1 MWYVELRFASSR
13 RREAST
19 ESWAS
24 TRPTQERGEEEG
36 RGPKSRLFTASPQLA
51 RSVPGAPAG
60 GSGGEMADWDGVP
73 ARERRQMEEILQLD
87 MEELNVEM
95 VDTEEEEVDEDDGEG
110 SFTSTDAFLRDN
122 DGEGVAS
129 TSGPFTFNTSLA
141 SLHTYLGEVDDTRG
155 RVSLLDGG
163 AILSLPMLYLQGV
176 VLFPGATLP
185 LRVIQDRFLAT
196 VEKALRQ
203 VDAPCTI
210 GVVLMYRR
218 QSRHYAN
225 ASVGTTAEI
234 RQLGRMDDGSLNV
247 VARGQQRFRLMRH
260 WMDADGVVWGDVQII
275 EEDTPLRTPRDA
287 FAQLASCNSLWRHTS
302 APIIS
307 LGVSPIKQHNR
318 MDSELDCGTPSPKST
333 ASNHSALDSRMC
345 NSDSQSSSSMRSSN
359 DDGVFMHEQFA
370 SHEVHPLKGDCAA
383 VQSGENTTA
392 DEENF
397 CLTPL
402 RSLSSSRTR
411 DTKQQHQYILSKQPF
426 QAPLSFWPRWAYEMY
441 DSYALAR
448 RAADLWR
455 QIITNP
461 SMDDF
466 VRKPDLLSFSIGS
479 KLPVSESVRQ
489 KVLEIDGISYRLRRE
504 IQLLKA
510 FNLIK
515 CRCCKSLI
523 AKRSDMVVMSTDGPL
538 GAYVNPHGFVHETI
552 TVSRA
557 TGLALDGNPSTV
569 HSWFPGYS
577 WTIAACAECESN
589 IGWLFKATKKNLRPR
604 SFWGIRSTQIADD
617 VQEQDQDE

>member
-1 MWYVELRFASSR
+1 
-13 RREAST
+13 
-19 ESWAS
+19 
-24 TRPTQERGEEEG
+24 
-36 RGPKSRLFTASPQLA
+36 
-51 RSVPGAPAG
+51 
-60 GSGGEMADWDGVP
+60 MADWDGVP

-87 MEELNVEM
+87 MEELIVEM
-95 VDTEEEEVDEDDGEG
+95 VDDEETEEEFADEDDGD
-110 SFTSTDAFLRDN
+110 FTSVDAFLRDV
-122 DGEGVAS
+122 DREGVAS

-185 LRVIQDRFLAT
+185 LRLIQGRFVAA

-218 QSRHYAN
+218 QSTRYYAN

-247 VARGQQRFRLMRH
+247 LARGQQRFRLMRH
-260 WMDADGVVWGDVQII
+260 WMDVDGVVWGDVQII
-275 EEDTPLRTPRDA
+275 EEDIPLRTPRDV
-287 FAQLASCNSLWRHTS
+287 FAQLASCNSFPRHAS
-302 APIIS
+302 PIIS
-307 LGVSPIKQHNR
+307 LDVSPIKKQDH
-318 MDSELDCGTPSPKST
+318 MDSELDGGTPSPKST
-333 ASNHSALDSRMC
+333 SSNHSAIDSRMC
-345 NSDSQSSSSMRSSN
+345 HSDSQSSSSMRSSN
-359 DDGVFMHEQFA
+359 EDGVSMHEQFY
-370 SHEVHPLKGDCAA
+370 SQELHHLKGSGAA
-383 VQSGENTTA
+383 VQSGENT
-392 DEENF
+392 DMGKEDF
-397 CLTPL
+397 CLTSP
-402 RSLSSSRTR
+402 RSLSSTGTR
-411 DTKQQHQYILSKQPF
+411 DKQQRQYIISKQPF
-426 QAPLSFWPRWAYEMY
+426 QAPLSFWPRWAYQMY

-455 QIITNP
+455 QIITHP
-461 SMDDF
+461 SMDDY

-489 KVLEIDGISYRLRRE
+489 KVLEIDGISYRLQRE

-538 GAYVNPHGFVHETI
+538 GAYVNPYGFVHETI

-577 WTIAACAECESN
+577 WTIASCADCESN
-589 IGWLFKATKKNLRPR
+589 IGWLFKATKRNLRPR
-604 SFWGIRSTQIADD
+604 SFWGIRSSQIADD
-617 VQEQDQDE
+617 VQELDQDE

>member
-1 MWYVELRFASSR
+1 
-13 RREAST
+13 
-19 ESWAS
+19 
-24 TRPTQERGEEEG
+24 
-36 RGPKSRLFTASPQLA
+36 
-51 RSVPGAPAG
+51 
-60 GSGGEMADWDGVP
+60 MADWDGVP

-95 VDTEEEEVDEDDGEG
+95 VDDDGSSSEEANG
-110 SFTSTDAFLRDN
+110 GDDGADAFLRDT

-129 TSGPFTFNTSLA
+129 TSGQFTFNTSLA

-163 AILSLPMLYLQGV
+163 TILSLPMLYLQGV

-185 LRVIQDRFLAT
+185 LRLIQGRFVAA

-210 GVVLMYRR
+210 GVVLMYKRH
-218 QSRHYAN
+218 STRHYAN

-234 RQLGRMDDGSLNV
+234 RQLGRIDDGSLNV
-247 VARGQQRFRLMRH
+247 VARGQQRFRLKRH
-260 WMDADGVVWGDVQII
+260 WMDVDGVVWGDVQII
-275 EEDTPLRTPRDA
+275 EEDTPLRTPRGA
-287 FAQLASCNSLWRHTS
+287 FAQLASCNSLRQHTS
-302 APIIS
+302 SPVIS
-307 LGVSPIKQHNR
+307 LDVSPIKQRDHV
-318 MDSELDCGTPSPKST
+318 DSELDCGTPSPKST
-333 ASNHSALDSRMC
+333 ASNHSAIDSRMC
-345 NSDSQSSSSMRSSN
+345 HSDSRSSSSMRSSN
-359 DDGVFMHEQFA
+359 EDGIFMHEQFY
-370 SHEVHPLKGDCAA
+370 SQELHPLKGSAA
-383 VQSGENTTA
+383 VQSGENTNMG
-392 DEENF
+392 EEDF
-397 CLTPL
+397 CLTSL
-402 RSLSSSRTR
+402 RSLSSAGTR
-411 DTKQQHQYILSKQPF
+411 DTKEQRQYILPKQHF
-426 QAPLSFWPRWAYEMY
+426 QAPLSFWPRWAYQMY

-455 QIITNP
+455 QIITHP
-461 SMDDF
+461 SMDDY

-489 KVLEIDGISYRLRRE
+489 KLLEIDGISYRLRRE

-577 WTIAACAECESN
+577 WTIASCTDCESN

-604 SFWGIRSTQIADD
+604 SFWGIRSSQIADD
-617 VQEQDQDE
+617 AQELDQDE

>member
-1 MWYVELRFASSR
+1 
-13 RREAST
+13 
-19 ESWAS
+19 
-24 TRPTQERGEEEG
+24 
-36 RGPKSRLFTASPQLA
+36 
-51 RSVPGAPAG
+51 
-60 GSGGEMADWDGVP
+60 MADWDGIP

-95 VDTEEEEVDEDDGEG
+95 VDDDDDDDEG
-110 SFTSTDAFLRDN
+110 SFTSADAFLRDTE
-122 DGEGVAS
+122 GEGVAS

-185 LRVIQDRFLAT
+185 LRLIQGRLVAA

-210 GVVLMYRR
+210 GVVLMYRQVRR
-218 QSRHYAN
+218 QSSQYYAN

-260 WMDADGVVWGDVQII
+260 WMDVDGVVWGDVQII
-275 EEDTPLRTPRDA
+275 EEDTPSRTPRDA
-287 FAQLASCNSLWRHTS
+287 FAQLASCNSFRQRTS
-302 APIIS
+302 SPILS
-307 LGVSPIKQHNR
+307 LDISPIKHHDH

-333 ASNHSALDSRMC
+333 ASNHSAIDLKMC
-345 NSDSQSSSSMRSSN
+345 YSGSPSSSSMKSSN
-359 DDGVFMHEQFA
+359 EDGFFMHEQF
-370 SHEVHPLKGDCAA
+370 SSQELHSLKGSGAA
-383 VQSGENTTA
+383 GRLGENTNVG
-392 DEENF
+392 EENF
-397 CLTPL
+397 CLTPH
-402 RSLSSSRTR
+402 RDLSNVRTR
-411 DTKQQHQYILSKQPF
+411 DTKPQCPYTLSKQAF

-461 SMDDF
+461 SMDDY
-466 VRKPDLLSFSIGS
+466 VRKPDILSFSIGS
-479 KLPVSESVRQ
+479 KLPASESVRQ

-557 TGLALDGNPSTV
+557 TGLALDGNPSTI

-577 WTIAACAECESN
+577 WTIASCADCESN

-604 SFWGIRSTQIADD
+604 SFWGIRSSQIADD
-617 VQEQDQDE
+617 VQELDQDE

>member
-1 MWYVELRFASSR
+1 
-13 RREAST
+13 
-19 ESWAS
+19 
-24 TRPTQERGEEEG
+24 
-36 RGPKSRLFTASPQLA
+36 
-51 RSVPGAPAG
+51 
-60 GSGGEMADWDGVP
+60 MADWDGVP

-95 VDTEEEEVDEDDGEG
+95 VDDDDSSEEEADGDDDDGEG
-110 SFTSTDAFLRDN
+110 SFASADAFLRDA
-122 DGEGVAS
+122 DGEGLAS

-185 LRVIQDRFLAT
+185 LRLIQGRFVAA

-218 QSRHYAN
+218 HSNRHYAN

-234 RQLGRMDDGSLNV
+234 RQLGRMDNGSLNV

-260 WMDADGVVWGDVQII
+260 WMDVDGVVWGDVQII
-275 EEDTPLRTPRDA
+275 EEDTPLRTPRDT
-287 FAQLASCNSLWRHTS
+287 FAQLASCNSFQRHTS
-302 APIIS
+302 SPIIS
-307 LGVSPIKQHNR
+307 LDVSPIKQQDH

-333 ASNHSALDSRMC
+333 ASNHSAIDSRMC
-345 NSDSQSSSSMRSSN
+345 HSDSQSSSSMRSN
-359 DDGVFMHEQFA
+359 EDGIFMHEQFY
-370 SHEVHPLKGDCAA
+370 SQELHPLKGSSAA
-383 VQSGENTTA
+383 VQSGENTNMS
-392 DEENF
+392 EEDF
-397 CLTPL
+397 CLASL
-402 RSLSSSRTR
+402 KSLSNAGTR
-411 DTKQQHQYILSKQPF
+411 DTKKQRQYILSKQHF
-426 QAPLSFWPRWAYEMY
+426 QAPLSFWPRWAYQMY

-455 QIITNP
+455 QIITHP
-461 SMDDF
+461 SMDDY

-489 KVLEIDGISYRLRRE
+489 KVLEIDGISYRLQRE

-538 GAYVNPHGFVHETI
+538 GAYVNPDGFVHETI

-557 TGLALDGNPSTV
+557 AGLALDGNPSTV

-577 WTIAACAECESN
+577 WTIASCADCASN

-604 SFWGIRSTQIADD
+604 SFWGIRSSQIADD
-617 VQEQDQDE
+617 VQELDQDE